1 MSKRFAD
8 AADEQRDTKRPKTHI
23 PGAVVPP
30 TDIWSARQLQTL
42 LSFSQD
48 SVTQLRNGMSQC
60 LLPCQPSTGVE
71 PVSANSLIRHP
82 ILQGLFR
89 VHLVF

>member
-23 PGAVVPP
+23 PGAVIPP

-48 SVTQLRNGMSQC
+48 SVTQLRNGMSRV
-60 LLPCQPSTGVE
+60 LYR
-71 PVSANSLIRHP
+71 VSP
-82 ILQGLFR
+82 G
-89 VHLVF
+89 